1 MNLSGLGLRV
11 RRAQPSRSRR
21 GSTARI
27 LASVRRRLARWIYP
41 NVKTPD
47 FSDPRARRAW
57 VNYQLKLSGRSL
69 ADVARELGVARHA
82 PSLALSRPYPRMERA
97 IAHATG
103 VAVHIL
109 FPERYSPNGQR
120 SIRFGRPVKGEL
132 PTQEETSA

>member
-1 MNLSGLGLRV
+1 MD
-11 RRAQPSRSRR
+11 
-21 GSTARI
+21 TK
-27 LASVRRRLARWIYP
+27 

-120 SIRFGRPVKGEL
+120 SIRLGRPVKKSVHKD
-132 PTQEETSA
+132 TSKCSAAGKKREAP